1 MANAAEQVKV
11 AATPAASPGIDP
23 TSVGRVLLVDKPR
36 FARLLERM
44 LEGHFEMRCAADGVE
59 AVRIVREWSPDAIVC
74 EATVRGGGT
83 RLAEVLS
90 MNADWVPR
98 PFILTCI
105 KPGPDLVDK
114 AAKLGVSRVLAKPFP
129 PSTLLEAVGHV
140 VSSVVAQEPDVDEEK
155 EADLSQI
162 IRDRML
168 NIDGLPPFPA
178 THSEIVR
185 LANSDESDSDDV
197 AEQIQMDP
205 SFLATVLKLANS
217 SHYGFS
223 RKVDSLKLA
232 VSLVGMKEIANL
244 VMSLQVFKELGNY
257 DSKSGFDTTAFWKH
271 SVGTAFIA
279 RFLAKRLRA
288 EVELCFMAGLLHDI
302 GKVVLD
308 RFFGD
313 FFQEALALIQERS
326 CPSVEAEKEVL
337 GLTHTQ
343 VGGYLAVN
351 WNFSDTL
358 IESIVCHHDPSQARH
373 YQKLASVVHVAN
385 AACSHLEYGSSGEV
399 VQPGPKD
406 ETLAKALWR
415 LGLEPS
421 AFEKVTEMGSEQL
434 EAADGFLSTL
444 GGA

>member
-1 MANAAEQVKV
+1 MARTVEHAKQVT
-11 AATPAASPGIDP
+11 APAPDLDVDAR
-23 TSVGRVLLVDKPR
+23 SVGRVLLVDKPR
-36 FARLLERM
+36 FVHLLERM
-44 LEGHFEMRCAADGVE
+44 LEGHFEVKYAADGME
-59 AVRIVREWSPDAIVC
+59 AVHTVREWSPDAVVC
-74 EATVRGGGT
+74 EATVPGGGT
-83 RLAEVLS
+83 RLAEILR
-90 MNADWVPR
+90 MNIDCPPR

-105 KPGPDLVDK
+105 KPGPDLIDK
-114 AAKLGVSRVLAKPFP
+114 AAELGITRVLAKPFP
-129 PSTLLEAVGHV
+129 PSALLEAVGNAV
-140 VSSVVAQEPDVDEEK
+140 ASVQDKAPEEED
-155 EADLSQI
+155 EADLSQM
-162 IRDRML
+162 IREQML

-178 THSEIVR
+178 THTEIVR

-205 SFLATVLKLANS
+205 GFLATVLKLANS

-351 WNFSDTL
+351 WHFADTL

>member
-1 MANAAEQVKV
+1 MARTVEHAKQVT
-11 AATPAASPGIDP
+11 APAPDLDVDAR
-23 TSVGRVLLVDKPR
+23 SVGRVLLVDKPR
-36 FARLLERM
+36 FVHLLERM
-44 LEGHFEMRCAADGVE
+44 LEGHFEVKYAADGME
-59 AVRIVREWSPDAIVC
+59 AVHAVREWSPDAVVC
-74 EATVRGGGT
+74 EATVPGGGT
-83 RLAEVLS
+83 RLAEILR
-90 MNADWVPR
+90 MNIDCPPR

-105 KPGPDLVDK
+105 KPGPDLIDK
-114 AAKLGVSRVLAKPFP
+114 AAELGITRVLAKPFP
-129 PSTLLEAVGHV
+129 PSALLEAVGNAV
-140 VSSVVAQEPDVDEEK
+140 ASVQDKAPEEED
-155 EADLSQI
+155 EADLSQM
-162 IRDRML
+162 IREQML

-178 THSEIVR
+178 THTEIVR

-205 SFLATVLKLANS
+205 GFLATVLKLANS

-351 WNFSDTL
+351 WHFADTL

-399 VQPGPKD
+399 VQPGLKD
-406 ETLAKALWR
+406 ETLTKALWR